1 MTVIEKLRGRKE
13 AAPVSRPIR
22 DLAPGLAS
30 SAAVDIDDHDPLMAI
45 LLGAGGPVDLT
56 ELELESPAVLKL
68 REAGVEL
75 VVPLVNQGE
84 LIGTLNLGHRL
95 SDQPYSGD
103 DQRLLGSLAAQVAP
117 AIRVAQLVKKQEAEA
132 EERQRISQELKVAS
146 LIQQTLL
153 PKDVPDLAG
162 WHIDAF
168 YRPAREVGGD
178 FYDFIAL
185 DDGRIGL
192 VIGDVTDK
200 GVPAALVMASCR
212 AMLRAVAQ
220 QNDDP
225 GPVLAEVN
233 DGLVDEIPPTC
244 LSRANTASLI
254 RRLATSHTPTP
265 GTTFPMSAPGA
276 VSSNCG
282 RPACHSVSCQAWNT
296 R

>member
-1 MTVIEKLRGRKE
+1 MSERSERRKSDMTVIEKLRGRKE

-30 SAAVDIDDHDPLMAI
+30 RAAVDIDDHDPLMAI

-117 AIRVAQLVKKQEAEA
+117 AIRVAQLVKEQEAEA

-178 FYDFIAL
+178 F
-185 DDGRIGL
+185 
-192 VIGDVTDK
+192 
-200 GVPAALVMASCR
+200 
-212 AMLRAVAQ
+212 
-220 QNDDP
+220 
-225 GPVLAEVN
+225 
-233 DGLVDEIPPTC
+233 
-244 LSRANTASLI
+244 
-254 RRLATSHTPTP
+254 
-265 GTTFPMSAPGA
+265 
-276 VSSNCG
+276 
-282 RPACHSVSCQAWNT
+282 
-296 R
+296 